1 MIKTPWLLLIL
12 CLITISVFAHPFYVS
27 ISTVDFNSKNKRIE
41 ISCRIFYD
49 DLEVAL
55 KNQLKQKID
64 VINPKN
70 KTVADSAIS
79 KYIQD
84 NFNLKVNGQFKKLKF
99 VGYEVEEDV
108 AWCYFE
114 TPQTS
119 PVSTII
125 ITNQL
130 LYQDF
135 KSQSNILH
143 VTVDGK
149 RQSTKMDNPKKSVV
163 IDFRQ

>member
-1 MIKTPWLLLIL
+1 MIKKPWLLLIL

-27 ISTVDFNSKNKRIE
+27 ISTVDYDSKNKRIE

-55 KNQLKQKID
+55 KKQLKQKVD

-70 KTVADSAIS
+70 KAEADSAIS
-79 KYIQD
+79 KYIQA
-84 NFNLKVNGQFKKLKF
+84 NFNLLVDGKAKKLKF

-114 TPQTS
+114 TPQS
-119 PVSTII
+119 NPIRTITI
-125 ITNQL
+125 VNQL

-143 VTVDGK
+143 VTIDGK
-149 RQSTKMDNPKKSVV
+149 RQSTKLDHPKRSVKL
-163 IDFRQ
+163 DFRQ